1 MKRLYVLCS
10 SVVISALI
18 TAALISVNCFIE
30 SDAFWLDISAFIG
43 VVVSFCLLFILLLE
57 FISGLYKVKLDETE
71 IAFCKGNRVC
81 KKVQYSDIEALSI
94 VVAAD
99 YYWNPILDEEK
110 KKCMAI
116 SAFSSEQTA
125 SLDIAP
131 DSIIR
136 MPRAHLKKPNSDGVR
151 LFCYVYE
158 NEDLIKILK
167 YTKASIYIT
176 EEAYSLC
183 SDKLKGI
190 ENSVFVSCF
199 DDNGDKILKP
209 AKTCSYDRGCL
220 Q

>member
-1 MKRLYVLCS
+1 MKRFSVLCS
-10 SVVISALI
+10 SAVISALV
-18 TAALISVNCFIE
+18 TTVLISANCFID
-30 SDAFWLDISAFIG
+30 SDTFLIGISALIG
-43 VVVSFCLLFILLLE
+43 VIVSFFLLFILLLE

-71 IAFCKGNRVC
+71 IAFCKGNRIC
-81 KKVQYSDIEALSI
+81 EKVQYSDIEALSI
-94 VVAAD
+94 VVAVD

-125 SLDIAP
+125 LSDIAP

-136 MPRAHLKKPNSDGVR
+136 MPRAHFKKPNSDGAM

-158 NEDLIKILK
+158 KEDLKKILK

-183 SDKLKGI
+183 SDELKGI

-199 DDNGDKILKP
+199 DENGNKIMKQ
-209 AKTCSYDRGCL
+209 AMTCSDDKRCL